1 MFLPNSSQDAP
12 DTKCPVCNIV
22 WRFGGT
28 KSQGEFLE
36 ICPACKEK
44 QDKKIPQGSLPL
56 EGTKNN

>member
-1 MFLPNSSQDAP
+1 
-12 DTKCPVCNIV
+12 VCNIV